1 MGSMRQAARI
11 TLFVQDRDGR
21 METVPDLDVL
31 HALLRQTPLVTRND
45 DGSRTFVFDLLEPAS
60 TLSCMGV
67 RPGAISLEGVRQCS
81 RALAETA
88 RALGLPLTA
97 ALADSAELVAEAE
110 LMSSHPVRRQLA

>member
-1 MGSMRQAARI
+1 MRQAARI
-11 TLFVQDRDGR
+11 TLFVHDRDGR

-31 HALLRQTPLVTRND
+31 HLLVRQTPLVTRNE
-45 DGSRTFVFDLLEPAS
+45 DGSRTFVFDMLEPAE

-67 RPGAISLEGVRQCS
+67 HSGIVSVEGVRQCC
-81 RALAETA
+81 RALADTA

-110 LMSSHPVRRQLA
+110 VMSGHPAQRQPA

>member
-1 MGSMRQAARI
+1 MGSLRQAARI
-11 TLFVQDRDGR
+11 TLFVHDLDGR

-31 HALLRQTPLVTRND
+31 HALLRQTPLVTRNA

-81 RALAETA
+81 RALADTA

-110 LMSSHPVRRQLA
+110 LMSTHPVQRQLA